1 MVADVRGIR
10 FRATAF
16 VSLVLAAAL
25 LGGGIIVATVLRSQL
40 IDNLDA
46 TLVAAAEGRASL
58 LAADADPLTLTDTRL
73 EESTV
78 WIGTVDGSTLAT
90 GGRSMVG
97 HPPTTRL
104 GTSTTQVAF
113 EESHDDGQSEIDR
126 EELRLHVTTAVSPT
140 HGDVLVIVGSEL
152 EVVNGPVG
160 KVVAVLVVGSPVL
173 LVIVAGLTWI
183 TADRALRP
191 VGRIR
196 SDAKRISAHDQG
208 ATLDVPKTGDEI
220 EALAQTVNDMLE
232 RLAVNDRRQR
242 QFVGDASH
250 ELKSPLANLRIDIET
265 STTDNETRERCLAQ
279 IDRLAALVDDLLAL
293 ARHDE
298 GQVGRRDPVD
308 LDDLVF
314 DALAAAAPRHNHRV
328 VIDDVE
334 PTRVTGDA
342 AQLRGLVRNLV
353 DNALRHAESRIAI
366 TLAGSGGRTVLH
378 VDDDGIGVSVCDR
391 DQIFERFARIDG
403 ARDRHAGGT
412 GLGLAIVR
420 RVAEAHGGTVSVT
433 DSPLGGARFT
443 VSLTNRATS

>member
-1 MVADVRGIR
+1 MRGIR

-16 VSLVLAAAL
+16 VSIVLGLAL
-25 LGGGIIVATVLRSQL
+25 LGGGAILATVLRSQL

-46 TLVAAAEGRASL
+46 TLVAAADGRATL
-58 LAADADPLTLTDTRL
+58 IAADADPSTLTDTRL

-78 WIGTVDGSTLAT
+78 WIGTADGATLAT
-90 GGRSMVG
+90 GGRKVVG
-97 HPPTTRL
+97 DAPTTQI
-104 GTSTTQVAF
+104 GTLTHEVAF
-113 EESHDDGQSEIDR
+113 EESHDDGQVEIER
-126 EELRLHVTTAVSPT
+126 EELRLHVVAATSPT

-152 EVVNGPVG
+152 EVVDRPVK
-160 KVVAVLVVGSPVL
+160 KVITVLLIGSPIL
-173 LVIVAGLTWI
+173 ILIVGVLTWV

-196 SDAKRISAHDQG
+196 SDAARISAHHDD
-208 ATLDVPKTGDEI
+208 ATIDVPTTGDEI

-232 RLAVNDRRQR
+232 RLAENDQRQR

-265 STTDNETRERCLAQ
+265 GGGDPETTARHLSQ

-298 GQVGRRDPVD
+298 GQVARSDSVD

-314 DALAAAAPRHNHRV
+314 DALGAAAPRHDHRV

-334 PTRVTGDA
+334 PTRVIGDP
-342 AQLRGLVRNLV
+342 AQLRGLVRNLI
-353 DNALRHAESRIAI
+353 DNAIRHAEHQIALTLSRD
-366 TLAGSGGRTVLH
+366 GSSVVLH
-378 VDDDGIGVSVCDR
+378 VDDDGAGVPPADR
-391 DQIFERFARIDG
+391 EQIFERFARTDD

-420 RVAEAHGGTVSVT
+420 RVADAHGGDVEVT

-443 VSLTNRATS
+443 VSFEGSV